1 MSWQIT
7 IHSLAGK
14 LCEVTVDGSSLVCDV
29 KTRVFEATGVPVSQQ
44 RLLCGTTEL
53 DDDYALESFA
63 DPCTELSLVV
73 RPIEHVLWLQQ
84 AEEDPH
90 FLRKFPLAWQVRD
103 VVYAAFSCVR
113 FDHMVWEYCPAELKG
128 DRDFFLGAIQ
138 RTSLALKPASAE
150 LRGDRDFVL
159 AAVRLNGHAL
169 QFAPDGLRG
178 DRGVVLAAVRDRGC
192 ALEFA
197 STELR
202 GDRDVVLSA
211 VQHRGMALQF
221 ASAELRGDCD
231 VVLAAVQQ
239 SCFALQFAS
248 TELRGDR
255 DVVLAAVRRDGRA
268 FRFASA
274 ELRGD
279 RDFVLAVV
287 HRDWSALQFA
297 SCELWDNRDV
307 VLAAVQR
314 DYRALRFASAQL
326 RGYLERWALMVLAGV
341 QKNSRKK
348 RALENAPV
356 DGFRPKRQQT
366 ESLAA

>member
-63 DPCTELSLVV
+63 DPCTELSLVR
-73 RPIEHVLWLQQ
+73 RPIEHVLWLRQ

-90 FLRKFPLAWQVRD
+90 FLRKFPLAWQVRE
-103 VVYAAFSCVR
+103 VVLAALSCPG
-113 FDHMVWEYCPAELKG
+113 FDDMVWEYCPAELKG

-138 RTSLALKPASAE
+138 RTSQALK
-150 LRGDRDFVL
+150 
-159 AAVRLNGHAL
+159 H
-169 QFAPDGLRG
+169 
-178 DRGVVLAAVRDRGC
+178 
-192 ALEFA
+192 
-197 STELR
+197 
-202 GDRDVVLSA
+202 
-211 VQHRGMALQF
+211 
-221 ASAELRGDCD
+221 
-231 VVLAAVQQ
+231 
-239 SCFALQFAS
+239 
-248 TELRGDR
+248 
-255 DVVLAAVRRDGRA
+255 
-268 FRFASA
+268 ASA

-287 HRDWSALQFA
+287 QRDAMALQFA
-297 SCELWDNRDV
+297 STELRDDHDV
-307 VLAAVQR
+307 VLAAVQQN
-314 DYRALRFASAQL
+314 DRALRFASTHL
-326 RGYLERWALMVLAGV
+326 RGNLSWMVLAGV
-341 QKNSRKK
+341 HRKK
-348 RALENAPV
+348 QAFGERPPV